1 MDQRLNKVLLSELLH
16 QLDTVTHAA
25 AAAVPATADFFGKE
39 TKPVTAAAKRT
50 GSILTLEKRGIHTDR
65 SKYLRPM
72 SFCGILDAVY
82 SLSHRLRKQP
92 MVTIFIG
99 IQRIAHLCHYASS
112 IKLYPE
118 GHIKDPLILEAIHPG
133 MLILQPKFV
142 LLGVLTK

>member
-1 MDQRLNKVLLSELLH
+1 MDQRLNKFLLSELLH
-16 QLDTVTHAA
+16 QLDTVTHTA

-50 GSILTLEKRGIHTDR
+50 GSVLTLEKRSI
-65 SKYLRPM
+65 
-72 SFCGILDAVY
+72 
-82 SLSHRLRKQP
+82 RKQP

-99 IQRIAHLCHYASS
+99 IQRIAHLSHYASS

-133 MLILQPKFV
+133 MLIFQPKFV
-142 LLGVLTK
+142 PLGVLTK